1 MWCVQRSMLQ
11 QLKWWQPANKGCSQC
26 FGYHEDTCVLCCLLQ
41 VWAGCKRGG
50 VVYVW
55 GVPVPAR
62 FSWVPAL
69 ALVRRHEISMHSLSL
84 GRQCAAA

>member
-1 MWCVQRSMLQ
+1 V
-11 QLKWWQPANKGCSQC
+11 GVCSLLGWNHIAGVNE
-26 FGYHEDTCVLCCLLQ
+26 GYAVSLLLQ

-55 GVPVPAR
+55 GVPVPSR

-69 ALVRRHEISMHSLSL
+69 ALVSRQMQQPSLHWAL
-84 GRQCAAA
+84 GNALPSDAQQE

>member
-1 MWCVQRSMLQ
+1 MVCAAHHVAVAAEVAAS
-11 QLKWWQPANKGCSQC
+11 KPGCPKC
-26 FGYHEDTCVLCCLLQ
+26 FGYCENARVLCCLLQ

-69 ALVRRHEISMHSLSL
+69 ALVRRHESSRHSLS
-84 GRQCAAA
+84 